1 MTTSESPAPST
12 TRPSALGIDSIVDA
26 ACALIERCGLPGF
39 SMRKLGAELSVDPM
53 AVYHHVPNKTELL
66 ALVTARTIGAMEPP
80 DPGLPWD
87 EWVRR
92 WALRYW
98 DVASAHR
105 DLILAGLSDPRIGAG
120 GLPSTETLINA
131 VSRSG
136 LPAHLVEPN
145 AFIVVDAIHGSAL
158 GVATLSDGSA
168 DRTNA
173 RGLFNVGLD
182 TIVSGIAARARAG
195 G

>member
-1 MTTSESPAPST
+1 MAMNEHTAPGTS
-12 TRPSALGIDSIVDA
+12 RPGALGVDSIVDA
-26 ACALIERCGLPGF
+26 ACTLIERSGLAGL

-87 EWVRR
+87 QWIRQ

-120 GLPSTETLINA
+120 GLPSTEALVDA

-136 LPAHLVEPN
+136 LPAHLVEAN

-158 GVATLSDGSA
+158 GVGTLSDESE
-168 DRTNA
+168 DRTSA
-173 RGLFNVGLD
+173 RHLFNAGLD
-182 TIVSGIAARARAG
+182 TIVSGIAARASAG
-195 G
+195 A